1 MTVGR
6 RGRRWSARAT
16 SGRLGRLGGRLGRPG
31 SLERPPQGISAL
43 VAFLLL
49 MAVVGIAVA
58 DARRTIGPGSNETD
72 YIAWLMPLG
81 GLVGYIVARSSFSLF
96 MAHAIGAAAGT
107 IAILAALSA
116 ALVGSDVLSLPG
128 IDEVGRRMSVLWD
141 DLIALTLPATPGD
154 GQRPWGFAMLVLSA
168 LCWATAQ
175 FGAMSL
181 FRHGRATPA
190 VGAAGI
196 LLFLDILVP
205 SAYRGVDPVL
215 LAIAFAGLALFLL
228 VRLHLSQQQSSWARR
243 SVTEGTD
250 VARVFM
256 GAGAVFVVA
265 VVIGTT
271 ALTTFAVAERGT
283 IPWQSLAQPF
293 ESVRQ
298 QLLRL
303 LEGLGVSIPPER
315 SSASLF
321 SRHQE
326 IPERWQLGEGT
337 AFRAQTESGGD
348 PYWFGAAFDTITR
361 QGYDFTGAAPTRIDA
376 GTLAH
381 GELEIPE
388 GRGVARRE
396 SIMTTITPEGDAHG
410 TLLGPATATLVSTS
424 VKGRVLQREAGGARV
439 GVVLEPSSLVDASY
453 DVTSSELTFGPSA
466 GTLAAEDLRVSDRR
480 YPRGLDVFLEVDDGL
495 IGPETR
501 AFIERIE
508 RRNRGPRE
516 NPYDIAVDVQDILRT
531 YAYEPDMT
539 GVCGDRPGAECL
551 LAVQKGFCAHYASA
565 MALVLREL
573 NIPTRIVHGYLPGE
587 SQGGGSWVVPLQAAH
602 AWVEVWFEGAGWIRF
617 DPTPQLEQYGGA
629 ATEIPEGD
637 EGSEGPAPSLDP
649 LEPSPSPGAVE
660 PSPSPAPIDDG
671 GVDPTSADSGPDL
684 PLLASLVG
692 LGVLGALFVAGGVG
706 LFLIRR
712 LPRGDATLAYRGI
725 VRLASRLGH
734 GPAPSQTEFEYV
746 HALGETLPSVGQEL
760 ELVAKVHVEAV
771 YGRRGASADMLASLR
786 EAYARV
792 RTALLRLVVRR

>member
-1 MTVGR
+1 MAVGSGDDQPVR
-6 RGRRWSARAT
+6 PARAA
-16 SGRLGRLGGRLGRPG
+16 RLGRPG
-31 SLERPPQGISAL
+31 ALERPPQGISAL

-58 DARRTIGPGSNETD
+58 DARRTIGPGSSETD

-81 GLVGYIVARSSFSLF
+81 GLVGYVVARSSFSLF
-96 MAHAIGAAAGT
+96 MAHAIGAAVGT
-107 IAILAALSA
+107 FAILAALSA
-116 ALVGSDVLSLPG
+116 ALVGSDMLTWPG
-128 IDEVGRRMSVLWD
+128 VDEVGRRMSVLWD

-168 LCWATAQ
+168 LCWTTAQ

-190 VGAAGI
+190 VGSAGI

-205 SAYRGVDPVL
+205 SAYRGIDPVL

-265 VVIGTT
+265 IVIGTT

-337 AFRAQTESGGD
+337 AFRAVTEVGGD

-361 QGYDFTGAAPTRIDA
+361 EGYDFTGATSTRIDE
-376 GTLAH
+376 GSLAH
-381 GELEIPE
+381 GQLEIPD

-396 SIMTTITPEGDAHG
+396 SIVTTITPEGDGHG
-410 TLLGPATATLVSTS
+410 TLLGPATATDVSTS
-424 VKGRVLQREAGGARV
+424 VRGHVLQRDAGGVRV
-439 GVVLEPSSLVDASY
+439 GVVLEPGSPVEASY
-453 DVTSSELTFGPSA
+453 DVTSSELTFGLSA
-466 GTLAAEDLRVSDRR
+466 GTLAADDLRASDRR
-480 YPRGLDVFLEVDDGL
+480 YPRGLDVFLEVDDEF
-495 IGPETR
+495 IGRETQ
-501 AFIERIE
+501 AFVDRIE

-516 NPYDIAVDVQDILRT
+516 NPYDIALDVQDILRT

-551 LAVQKGFCAHYASA
+551 FAERKGFCAHYASA
-565 MALVLREL
+565 MAVVLRTL
-573 NIPTRIVHGYLPGE
+573 GIPTRIVHGYLPGE
-587 SQGGGSWVVPLQAAH
+587 SEGDGAWVVPLQAAH

-617 DPTPQLEQYGGA
+617 DPTPQLEQYGG
-629 ATEIPEGD
+629 TG
-637 EGSEGPAPSLDP
+637 
-649 LEPSPSPGAVE
+649 
-660 PSPSPAPIDDG
+660 
-671 GVDPTSADSGPDL
+671 T
-684 PLLASLVG
+684 
-692 LGVLGALFVAGGVG
+692 
-706 LFLIRR
+706 RT
-712 LPRGDATLAYRGI
+712 PR
-725 VRLASRLGH
+725 
-734 GPAPSQTEFEYV
+734 
-746 HALGETLPSVGQEL
+746 
-760 ELVAKVHVEAV
+760 
-771 YGRRGASADMLASLR
+771 GRRGERGAGTIARPARAEPIARGCRSPARARSRSKMAQPGRRPGTAARTCRSWLCSWASGSSGRSSWGAVSACSSSGACPAAMRRSPTVASCAWR
-786 EAYARV
+786 HASVTGPRRRRPSSSTSMPWARRYRRSV
-792 RTALLRLVVRR
+792 RSSSSWRRSTSRPSTGAVGRARTCS